1 MIPRLANNRAKEAD
15 TTSNEIIDL
24 SPLLYHWTEGVFNV
38 GDIRTYNNYPYRC
51 VQSHDSTGI
60 PNWNPEEAK
69 SLWANYHGTD
79 EVHAQ
84 PFVEPFGSH
93 DAYMINEYI
102 LWDNQSIYRCNTDYT
117 IYDPIAMPTH
127 WDLIKSREE

>member
-1 MIPRLANNRAKEAD
+1 MIPRLANNRAKETD
-15 TTSNEIIDL
+15 TTPNEIIDL
-24 SPLLYHWTEGVFNV
+24 SPLLYRWAEGIFNA

-79 EVHAQ
+79 KVHAL
-84 PFVEPFGSH
+84 PYVAPIGAH
-93 DAYMINEYI
+93 DAYQKNEYMI
-102 LWDNQSIYRCNTDYT
+102 FTDGFTYRCIVDGNV
-117 IYDPIAMPTH
+117 YDPEIFPTG
-127 WDLIKSREE
+127 WEKVE